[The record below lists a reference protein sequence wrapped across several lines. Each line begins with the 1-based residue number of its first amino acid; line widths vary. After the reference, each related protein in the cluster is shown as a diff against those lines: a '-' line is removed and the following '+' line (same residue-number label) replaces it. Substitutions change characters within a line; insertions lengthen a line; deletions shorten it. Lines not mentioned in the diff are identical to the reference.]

1 MKQQG
6 MPTTKDQLQR
16 LTSQRWVMVALA
28 LLFGVALWQ
37 LLWMLL
43 RLPAFILPSPAMV
56 WQKFLITFSNGLLWR
71 H

>member
-16 LTSQRWVMVALA
+16 LTSRRWVMGILA
-28 LLFGVALWQ
+28 LLFGLALWQ

-43 RLPAFILPSPAMV
+43 RLPAFILPSPSMV
-56 WQKFLITFSNGLLWR
+56 WQNSS
-71 H
+71 